1 MFYPLLLFMML
12 EGHAAVTPKSV
23 VTILRVV
30 FHYANILYRFAFHH
44 IIDDTRLFCEFH
56 ITSNN
61 RILNCESVLCR

>member
-1 MFYPLLLFMML
+1 MML

-30 FHYANILYRFAFHH
+30 FHYDVVRLNANILYRFAFHH